1 MKQPDDPGFD
11 LSDAIRE
18 LDRRHELECSVRPMA
33 IVSTGL
39 ERRFLYVAIIL
50 NSALYLVGVFIAGLV
65 TNHPEA
71 WRLALTALGV
81 CYISPS
87 VQIALPKAMVLNIG
101 IVALS
106 IVLAVCAGVALFL

>member
-1 MKQPDDPGFD
+1 MNQPDDPGIDWNKAQERLVSLSRTPDD
-11 LSDAIRE
+11 LFAQAI
-18 LDRRHELECSVRPMA
+18 SPA
-33 IVSTGL
+33 
-39 ERRFLYVAIIL
+39 RFLYIAIIL

-87 VQIALPKAMVLNIG
+87 VQIAFPKAMALNIG
-101 IVALS
+101 IVSLS